1 MLDFKAHA
9 HMPYV
14 QIIHAH
20 LFCLFPV
27 SLVVTSEAQL
37 LQATYPDALT
47 CC

>member
-14 QIIHAH
+14 QILHAH

-27 SLVVTSEAQL
+27 K
-37 LQATYPDALT
+37 PG
-47 CC
+47 CH